1 MSYEGIY
8 IGKKWVPTS
17 VCMECIQNDLK
28 THTKPAASEGGKQKV
43 GIKGNFHILQE
54 IRNSLNENV
63 FAILPVELHLINTFK
78 QIFLSDSLSFYLTVN
93 KLFISMKCSQVP

>member
-28 THTKPAASEGGKQKV
+28 IHTKPAAWEGWKQKEKV

-78 QIFLSDSLSFYLTVN
+78 QIFF
-93 KLFISMKCSQVP
+93 K